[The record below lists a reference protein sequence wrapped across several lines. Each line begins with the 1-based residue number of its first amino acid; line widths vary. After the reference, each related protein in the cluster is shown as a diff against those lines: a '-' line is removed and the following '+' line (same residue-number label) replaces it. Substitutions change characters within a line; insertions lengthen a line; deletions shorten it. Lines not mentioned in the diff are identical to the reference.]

1 MLESIKQSALIFILN
16 TCENELIS
24 RILIL
29 SFQMQSLTLAA
40 LQYRYNRFNLIA
52 DNTVISDRQ
61 IDVLII
67 IAEPY
72 QS

>member
-1 MLESIKQSALIFILN
+1 MLESIEQSALIFILN

-29 SFQMQSLTLAA
+29 SFQMQSLTLST